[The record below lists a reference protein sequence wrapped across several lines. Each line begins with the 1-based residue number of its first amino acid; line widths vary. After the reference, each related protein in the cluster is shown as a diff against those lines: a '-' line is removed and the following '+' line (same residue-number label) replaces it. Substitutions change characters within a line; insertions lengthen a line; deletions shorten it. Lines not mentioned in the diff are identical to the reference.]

1 MTTEEPPKS
10 VYDRISESIQTNLDA
25 AIESIDN
32 LKEMVQQHTTEINE
46 LLDQLI
52 DKEPEE

>member
-1 MTTEEPPKS
+1 MPTEEPTKS
-10 VYDRISESIQTNLDA
+10 VYDQISESIQTNLDA

-52 DKEPEE
+52 DKEPKE